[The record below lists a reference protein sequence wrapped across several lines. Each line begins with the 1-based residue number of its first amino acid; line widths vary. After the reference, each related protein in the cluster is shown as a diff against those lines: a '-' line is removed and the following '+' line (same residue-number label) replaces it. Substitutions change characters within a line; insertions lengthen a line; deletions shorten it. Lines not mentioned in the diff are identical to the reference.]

1 MSFFSSHLTLIP
13 LFQSIEAQ
21 DPNHKCVAY
30 WNHKQVNFGSSSKAI
45 DDSKL
50 TCGSSNS
57 SLGDFKTKLFGVDLI
72 KVEEDDIGESSH
84 SFEETK
90 LILEGFLK
98 KASPD
103 ELRAMH
109 TLFSSN
115 AELTQWRPTLMTL
128 IEEIQKVCP

>member
-1 MSFFSSHLTLIP
+1 
-13 LFQSIEAQ
+13 
-21 DPNHKCVAY
+21 
-30 WNHKQVNFGSSSKAI
+30 
-45 DDSKL
+45 
-50 TCGSSNS
+50 
-57 SLGDFKTKLFGVDLI
+57 
-72 KVEEDDIGESSH
+72 VEEDDIGESSH

-115 AELTQWRPTLMTL
+115 AELTQWRPTLMTM
-128 IEEIQKVCP
+128 IEEIQKDSP